1 MDMQTCYL
9 IRNICIAV
17 FSFFALIET
26 IYSIRVKI
34 WRVLRKHYGI
44 ERNQEMKKFQ
54 QRMRDPYN
62 TARVRRRKKVYIESE
77 TGSDNNCN
85 NSYSSNN
92 GNSSNNGDSSNSSNS
107 SNSSYSSNSSEMP
120 VGRVVEPIV
129 KPEVRVVREEEQ
141 TMLLD
146 DFLEQK
152 NEKSSKLKV
161 KKNIILTT

>member
-17 FSFFALIET
+17 FLFFALIET

-62 TARVRRRKKVYIESE
+62 TARVKRRKKVYIESE

-85 NSYSSNN
+85 NSY
-92 GNSSNNGDSSNSSNS
+92 SSNS

-161 KKNIILTT
+161 KKNIILTK

>member
-17 FSFFALIET
+17 FLFFALIET

-34 WRVLRKHYGI
+34 WKVLRKHYGI

-54 QRMRDPYN
+54 QRMREPYN

-85 NSYSSNN
+85 NSYSSN
-92 GNSSNNGDSSNSSNS
+92 SSN
-107 SNSSYSSNSSEMP
+107 SSNSSEMP
-120 VGRVVEPIV
+120 VGQVVEPIV

-161 KKNIILTT
+161 KKNIILTK

>member
-85 NSYSSNN
+85 NSYSSN
-92 GNSSNNGDSSNSSNS
+92 SSN
-107 SNSSYSSNSSEMP
+107 SSNSSEMP

-161 KKNIILTT
+161 KKNIILTK

>member
-17 FSFFALIET
+17 FLFFALIET

-34 WRVLRKHYGI
+34 WKVLRKHYGI

-54 QRMRDPYN
+54 QRMREPYN

-85 NSYSSNN
+85 NSYSSN
-92 GNSSNNGDSSNSSNS
+92 SSNSSNS
-107 SNSSYSSNSSEMP
+107 NEMP
-120 VGRVVEPIV
+120 VGQVVEPIV

-161 KKNIILTT
+161 KKNIILTK

>member
-85 NSYSSNN
+85 NSYSSN
-92 GNSSNNGDSSNSSNS
+92 SSNSSS
-107 SNSSYSSNSSEMP
+107 SSSNSSEMP

-161 KKNIILTT
+161 KKNIILTK